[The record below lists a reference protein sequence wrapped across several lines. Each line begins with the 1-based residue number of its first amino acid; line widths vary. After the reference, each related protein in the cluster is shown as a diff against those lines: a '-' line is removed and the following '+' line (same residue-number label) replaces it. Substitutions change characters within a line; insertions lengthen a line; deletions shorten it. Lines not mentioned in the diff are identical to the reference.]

1 MLDLFELCLG
11 AAPFSP
17 AVPGFHSLTIRAV
30 DFAEAPLAEH
40 DMRLRPA
47 TAAEVIAVCREHTG
61 DDLLYETAAYWDLWT
76 FEAGKWIDR
85 PQRFEVFCRGENFDN
100 GAFSENGHFQID
112 AGLEH
117 FFTGHAH
124 LLGAGS
130 QGAKP
135 EAASHPAE
143 AGLLRHMADP
153 AHLRLYH
160 EKTCDNIAR
169 LLNAVIQVKAALPI
183 ERDSLWS
190 EGEEDF
196 EARLDEIL
204 AAR

>member
-1 MLDLFELCLG
+1 MLDLFEMCLG
-11 AAPFSP
+11 AAPSSP
-17 AVPGFHSLTIRAV
+17 VFPGFHSLTIRAV
-30 DFAEAPLAEH
+30 DFAEPPLAEH

-47 TAAEVIAVCREHTG
+47 TAAEVAAACREHTG
-61 DDLLYETAAYWDLWT
+61 DDLLYEAAAYWDLWT
-76 FEAGKWIDR
+76 FEAGNWIDQ
-85 PQRFEVFCRGENFDN
+85 PQRFEISCWGENFDN
-100 GAFSENGHFQID
+100 GAFADNGHFQID

-130 QGAKP
+130 QGADP
-135 EAASHPAE
+135 AAASHPAE
-143 AGLLRHMADP
+143 AGFLRHMADP

-160 EKTCDNIAR
+160 EKTRDNIAR
-169 LLNAVIQVKAALPI
+169 LLNAVMQVKAALPI
-183 ERDSLWS
+183 ARDSLWS

-196 EARLDEIL
+196 EARLDDIL